1 MITSTV
7 KIANMIITINK
18 KIISTTTNMI
28 IQAMIIKGM
37 IIKDMIISMTINMK
51 VTPMDIKSIKAWV

>member
-1 MITSTV
+1 
-7 KIANMIITINK
+7 MIITINK
-18 KIISTTTNMI
+18 KIISTTTNMV